1 MIKKETQNLDATN
14 ERTYFVPMKIKFTW
28 KQTGNSYI
36 LFIGDT
42 QHCVASIFQKHGHWY
57 VNPNKF
63 IREARSKSD
72 DYKYSPQLSLEDTME
87 HVENK
92 LKDFLMSIRSK

>member
-14 ERTYFVPMKIKFTW
+14 ERTYFVPIKIKFTW
-28 KQTGNSYI
+28 RQADNSYI
-36 LFIGDT
+36 LFIGDR
-42 QHCVASIFQKHGHWY
+42 QHCVASIFEKHGHWY
-57 VNPNKF
+57 VNPHKF
-63 IREARSKSD
+63 IPEARNKPD

-92 LKDFLMSIRSK
+92 LKEFLMSLRSK